1 MFQSEKNPTK
11 MGIKWGTFS
20 FPLCHTIE
28 TRKTNVNTLV
38 QDGESADTDL
48 SHTDA
53 VQLIGSRFLLA
64 RMGDVPFP
72 DQV

>member
-1 MFQSEKNPTK
+1 M
-11 MGIKWGTFS
+11 
-20 FPLCHTIE
+20 
-28 TRKTNVNTLV
+28 NTLV